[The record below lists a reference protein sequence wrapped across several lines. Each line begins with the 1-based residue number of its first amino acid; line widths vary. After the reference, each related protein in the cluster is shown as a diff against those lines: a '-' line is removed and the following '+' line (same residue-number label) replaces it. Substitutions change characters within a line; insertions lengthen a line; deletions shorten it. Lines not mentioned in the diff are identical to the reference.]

1 MARSTSSPVAASG
14 TADNAVPGRSFAL
27 HLLLSLR
34 PAQWSKNLLVLA
46 GLFFGAADRRSGVQL
61 FDTVAVLDAISAF
74 AVFCVLSGV
83 VYIVNDI
90 ADRDSDRQHP
100 LKSQRPIASG
110 ALPVPIAIGAAIVLG
125 AGGLVAAY
133 AIDPAFAVVGA
144 AYLALQLL
152 YSFALK
158 HIVII
163 DVLALAIGFVLR
175 AAGGAV
181 AVHVEISHW
190 LLVCTILLAL
200 FVALAKRR
208 HEIVLLADGAANHR
222 PILGE
227 YSPYLLDQMIGVVT
241 ASTLISYVFYTI
253 SPETQAKFGTAWL
266 GVTIPFPLYGIFRY
280 LYLVHQR
287 EGGGSPADLL
297 LTDRPLL
304 ACVALWALTVAL
316 IIYHPV

>member
-14 TADNAVPGRSFAL
+14 TANHAVPGRSLAL

-34 PAQWSKNLLVLA
+34 PAQWSKNLLVFA
-46 GLFFGAADRRSGVQL
+46 GLLFGRRL
-61 FDTVAVLDAISAF
+61 FDAASVLDAVSAF

-83 VYIVNDI
+83 VYLVNDI
-90 ADRDSDRQHP
+90 ADRESDRQHP
-100 LKSQRPIASG
+100 LKAQRPIASG
-110 ALPVPIAIGAAIVLG
+110 ALPVPIAAGIACG
-125 AGGLVAAY
+125 AGGLAAAY
-133 AIDPAFAVVGA
+133 AIGPAFAAVAA
-144 AYLALQLL
+144 AYLVLQIM
-152 YSFALK
+152 YSFPLK

-163 DVLALAIGFVLR
+163 DVLTIAVGFVLR
-175 AAGGAV
+175 AVGGAV

-200 FVALAKRR
+200 FIALAKRR
-208 HEIVLLADGAANHR
+208 HEIVLLAGGAANHR

-227 YSPYLLDQMIGVVT
+227 YSAYLLDQMIGVVT

-266 GVTIPFPLYGIFRY
+266 GLTIPFPLYGIFRY